1 MKKYSDKITVD
12 GKKYDAVLLQT
23 EKKDAAEL
31 KKLYNAWVDLKNGLK
46 SFESRAPNLPEG
58 ISEGAFSLEFNCP
71 RVLDVRGTAA
81 SYDCYNPKT
90 HERIQIKATTIR
102 YDLTSF
108 GPDSV
113 WDVLY
118 LLDFYREGNFDGT
131 YDVYEIPNDLI
142 YNHQISR
149 TQTFRDQQR
158 QGRRPRFGIKQKII
172 EEHGIEPIKTCTIG

>member
-1 MKKYSDKITVD
+1 VKKYSDKITVD

-172 EEHGIEPIKTCTIG
+172 EEHGIKPIKTCTIG